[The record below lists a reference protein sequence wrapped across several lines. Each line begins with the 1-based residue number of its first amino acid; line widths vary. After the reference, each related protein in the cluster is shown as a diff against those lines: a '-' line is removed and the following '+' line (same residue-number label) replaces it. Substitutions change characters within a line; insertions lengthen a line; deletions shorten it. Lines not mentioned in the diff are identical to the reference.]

1 MSFRATHFHSWIP
14 DVEEITLEQV
24 HPGDDE
30 PGYQMCISV
39 RTKRG
44 DSFSL
49 LLHARKKE
57 NLEFRDP
64 PDLDDED
71 WQEPSLYIPDEDPP
85 Y

>member
-14 DVEEITLEQV
+14 DVEEITLESV
-24 HPGDDE
+24 HPADDG
-30 PGYQMCISV
+30 PGYRLCISV

-49 LLHARKKE
+49 LLQAPKKE

-64 PDLDDED
+64 PDLDDEN
-71 WQEPSLYIPDEDPP
+71 WQEPSIYIPDAEPP